1 MKTVLLVSLF
11 CAAAMA
17 EPFPR
22 LEFENLPG
30 KKVTLPDAATGHT
43 AVLVIGFTHA
53 SQKQTKPWS
62 DKLNHLYPQTGAV
75 MVFSVAALE
84 DVPRLVRGMA
94 THGIR
99 SGVPESERD
108 RFLLLFQHEKELK
121 EAAQFITADDA
132 YLMVLGPHGSIVWRF
147 HGPVSEAALADLAA
161 HLPAG
166 AK

>member
-1 MKTVLLVSLF
+1 MKTALLICCL
-11 CAAAMA
+11 CAAALA
-17 EPFPR
+17 EQFPK

-30 KKVTLPDAATGHT
+30 KTVTLPDAAAGHP
-43 AVLVIGFTHA
+43 AVLVVGFTHA

-62 DKLNHLYPQTGAV
+62 DKLQRAFPKAGGV

-99 SGVPESERD
+99 SGVPEAERD
-108 RFLLLFQHEKELK
+108 RFLLLYKHEKELK
-121 EAAQFITADDA
+121 AAAQFGTPDDA
-132 YLMVLGPHGSIVWRF
+132 YVMLLGRDGAILWRF
-147 HGPVSEAALADLAA
+147 HGPVSDAALAELAS
-161 HLPAG
+161 HLPAN